1 MARVKQKVAKK
12 GAAGASTRGGQ
23 VARQKRHKIAI
34 GGDPQE
40 KKLPTVVR
48 VNPAHRR
55 GYITSAYDPKKISF
69 QERPPPGYT
78 FIPAGNPELTNA
90 LKEFAR
96 RGDHK
101 IYAVTITPHAARHE
115 LSREVHRV
123 GFHFPTRIVDQV
135 CAHYGI
141 RLNSEG
147 KVIDESNDDN
157 FFSKV
162 YRNSNGQRPV
172 EEKDQITIN
181 TDAKQTIKD
190 LFPNIPNNDL
200 YQIIKTAFQLGDR
213 RVGTANEL
221 PLVRRAQ
228 LSVVAHIRHNYTQ
241 YDKLL
246 RQMPYNEARHM
257 VEKETLV
264 KLVEWRGGE
273 DTTLESTTGAADDLL
288 KEVIVISDE
297 EASES
302 DSEGVEPLGQD
313 HVQVEELPS
322 TSYGP
327 GPGRPISPWPQLQ
340 PERILDYPPTV
351 RTYRPSNAEI
361 ARRNQSRYAIWEQ
374 AKRDYHSNIAQR
386 PVTVLERIY
395 EPEPAPAPRVLV
407 PLDPPAHSPAQ
418 IFHTQAPPTSVARVD
433 YEPPIRSR
441 QPSPPTYIQDANGI
455 LYERIDTRPR
465 ATRADTPQHYHKQPA
480 PAMTGAQI
488 RTRPSSP
495 QDFAQRDSRNNADF
509 DRGDGT
515 ILPSIEGPDGS
526 YMSPRLRRNPFEVHS
541 EHRETNPG
549 REDGRN
555 ARNAAYIDLTH
566 SSSQT
571 PKRRRLEETQ
581 PIQERR
587 INRRESPGRPVEH
600 HYLPPQPVAAHAE
613 NRAANYGEPRSS
625 PRLQQA
631 ISARETAYADRQPL
645 YDAHDSSHSVV
656 RLYEPIPATHEL
668 RETTTIQ
675 RRYHPQPYAAPSH
688 DEVESIR
695 PIRDLGKQ
703 PLLPLGQVYE
713 PIGESRAYNST
724 ITREPE
730 RLVREQYVQPI
741 VQEPRVRYIYP
752 DGSSGREP
760 LQPLPPQRLPEYDRR
775 AAPLHSYAR

>member
-12 GAAGASTRGGQ
+12 GAAGSSTRGSQ
-23 VARQKRHKIAI
+23 VAKQKRHKIAI

-48 VNPAHRR
+48 AKSACR
-55 GYITSAYDPKKISF
+55 GSITSAYDPNKISF

-147 KVIDESNDDN
+147 KVVDESNDEN

-162 YRNSNGQRPV
+162 YRNSDGQRPV

-257 VEKETLV
+257 VERETLI

-273 DTTLESTTGAADDLL
+273 DTTLESATGAADDLL

-297 EASES
+297 EASDS
-302 DSEGVEPLGQD
+302 DSDSVEPLGQD
-313 HVQVEELPS
+313 RVQVEELPS
-322 TSYGP
+322 TSYAP
-327 GPGRPISPWPQLQ
+327 GPGRPISPLPQLQ
-340 PERILDYPPTV
+340 PERMLDYPPAV
-351 RTYRPSNAEI
+351 RSYRPSNAEI

-374 AKRDYHSNIAQR
+374 AKRDYRSSVAQR

-407 PLDPPAHSPAQ
+407 PLDPPTHSPAQ
-418 IFHTQAPPTSVARVD
+418 IFHTQAPPTSIARVD
-433 YEPPIRSR
+433 YEPTIRSR
-441 QPSPPTYIQDANGI
+441 QSSPPTYIRDANGI
-455 LYERIDTRPR
+455 LYERIDTRR
-465 ATRADTPQHYHKQPA
+465 ANPADTSQHYHHKQPA
-480 PAMTGAQI
+480 PVMAGPQI

-495 QDFAQRDSRNNADF
+495 QDFSRRDSRNHADLE
-509 DRGDGT
+509 RGDGT

-526 YMSPRLRRNPFEVHS
+526 YISPRLRRNPFEAHP
-541 EHRETNPG
+541 EPRDTNPR
-549 REDGRN
+549 REDGGN
-555 ARNAAYIDLTH
+555 ARNAAYIDLTL

-571 PKRRRLEETQ
+571 PKRRRLEEAQ
-581 PIQERR
+581 PVQERR
-587 INRRESPGRPVEH
+587 MNRRESPSRPVEH
-600 HYLPPQPVAAHAE
+600 HYLPPRPVAAHTE
-613 NRAANYGEPRSS
+613 NRTANYGEPRSS
-625 PRLQQA
+625 PRLQPA
-631 ISARETAYADRQPL
+631 VSTRETAYADRQPL
-645 YDAHDSSHSVV
+645 YDAHDLPHSVV
-656 RLYEPIPATHEL
+656 RLYEPIPAPHEL
-668 RETTTIQ
+668 RETTTMQ
-675 RRYHPQPYAAPSH
+675 RRYPPQTYAAPTH
-688 DEVESIR
+688 NEVESIR
-695 PIRDLGKQ
+695 PVRDLGKQ
-703 PLLPLGQVYE
+703 PLLSLGQVYE
-713 PIGESRAYNST
+713 LTGESRTYNSQ
-724 ITREPE
+724 IAGEPE
-730 RLVREQYVQPI
+730 RLVREEYVQP
-741 VQEPRVRYIYP
+741 VMQEPRVRYVYA
-752 DGSSGREP
+752 DGTSGREP
-760 LQPLPPQRLPEYDRR
+760 LQSLPPQHLPEYDRR
-775 AAPLHSYAR
+775 PAPLHSYAR